1 MHVGDT
7 LARLRRE
14 AGLSQGEAAAYLT
27 DSGCPCTQ
35 KSVSK
40 WERGVNLPNAEQF
53 LLLCRLYGVRDVLHR
68 FLGMEDSLSG
78 LNVLG
83 RRRVEEYI
91 RLLKG
96 DAAFGEEAPA
106 VRKSGRVIPLY
117 DLPVSAGTG
126 QFLDSSDHRLL
137 ELPEEAPRGT
147 DYAVRISGDSMEPR
161 YADRQVV
168 YVQRQETLEPGE
180 TGIFLYR
187 GDAYCKVLG
196 RDGGKPALLSLN
208 KRYDPIR
215 VAEEEDLRVLG
226 RVLS

>member
-78 LNVLG
+78 LNALG

-106 VRKSGRVIPLY
+106 VRKPGRVIPLY
-117 DLPVSAGTG
+117 DLPVCAGTG
-126 QFLDSSDHRLL
+126 QFLDSSDHR
-137 ELPEEAPRGT
+137 
-147 DYAVRISGDSMEPR
+147 
-161 YADRQVV
+161 
-168 YVQRQETLEPGE
+168 
-180 TGIFLYR
+180 
-187 GDAYCKVLG
+187 VL
-196 RDGGKPALLSLN
+196 
-208 KRYDPIR
+208 
-215 VAEEEDLRVLG
+215 
-226 RVLS
+226 